1 MNDLGVVRK
10 ISSIRQFLVDNVIDI
25 VILKVLKWSSGT
37 IELLYHLNVAFA
49 VEGNMIETTPPQ
61 SENK

>member
-1 MNDLGVVRK
+1 MSEKEEIIFMQTRL
-10 ISSIRQFLVDNVIDI
+10 IRLASEEWHLPVE
-25 VILKVLKWSSGT
+25 KV

-49 VEGNMIETTPPQ
+49 VEGNMIETAPPQ